1 MYGKC
6 GGAVRV
12 QCGRRVTVRTQ
23 SRLQSVDAHESSQNK
38 VVWPFFTFA
47 FVFIF
52 LLTFLLAQT
61 ELRHWALGLGAGGRR
76 GTVHVF
82 PGCLLPGS
90 RMELSAQGTGERNLN
105 LEQETWNEGRE
116 SCSPPCD
123 LLWKSSGSRCPRQAP
138 AHCEPA
144 RPACP
149 GSPWQ
154 ATPAAGAA
162 LGQGWNFLSNQICS
176 SGTGKKKCLSHL

>member
-61 ELRHWALGLGAGGRR
+61 ELRHWALGLGAGG
-76 GTVHVF
+76 
-82 PGCLLPGS
+82 
-90 RMELSAQGTGERNLN
+90 QERH
-105 LEQETWNEGRE
+105 R
-116 SCSPPCD
+116 
-123 LLWKSSGSRCPRQAP
+123 
-138 AHCEPA
+138 
-144 RPACP
+144 
-149 GSPWQ
+149 
-154 ATPAAGAA
+154 
-162 LGQGWNFLSNQICS
+162 
-176 SGTGKKKCLSHL
+176 